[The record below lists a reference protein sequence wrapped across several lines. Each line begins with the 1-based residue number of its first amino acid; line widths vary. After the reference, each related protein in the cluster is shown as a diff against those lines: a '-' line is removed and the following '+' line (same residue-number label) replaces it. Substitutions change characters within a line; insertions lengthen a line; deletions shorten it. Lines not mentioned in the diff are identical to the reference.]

1 MAQRNSRTQS
11 SRRACCND
19 CASAPSELASRVFV
33 NSRTNA
39 GMITRSRK
47 SLSAGCRE
55 AWVSQLVSDLRG
67 SRLPSGARGISSS
80 QTTKP
85 SPCTRSDV
93 YALAILREFVI
104 PCWQQLGDC
113 GAGSSHFRRQF
124 FEPAAIED
132 CMDSCMVYVYSTMKR
147 RLQRRNA
154 GRDARTCRDSASPTV
169 AHPDM

>member
-1 MAQRNSRTQS
+1 MAHRNSRTQS

-19 CASAPSELASRVFV
+19 WASAPTELASRVFV

-47 SLSAGCRE
+47 SLRAGSSE
-55 AWVSQLVSDLRG
+55 ACVSQLVSDLRG

-93 YALAILREFVI
+93 CALAILRRI
-104 PCWQQLGDC
+104 RNSPL
-113 GAGSSHFRRQF
+113 AK
-124 FEPAAIED
+124 
-132 CMDSCMVYVYSTMKR
+132 TR
-147 RLQRRNA
+147 RLRSRELTLPA
-154 GRDARTCRDSASPTV
+154 PVFRACGDRGWHGFFHGVCI
-169 AHPDM
+169 